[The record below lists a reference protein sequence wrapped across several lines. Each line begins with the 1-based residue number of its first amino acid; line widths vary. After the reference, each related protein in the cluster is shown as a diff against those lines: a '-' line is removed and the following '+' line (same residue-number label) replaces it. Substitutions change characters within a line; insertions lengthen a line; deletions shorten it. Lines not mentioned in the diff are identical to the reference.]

1 MNNFLGRGQLSVH
14 LDTVVW
20 PHPKART
27 LAGSRREALKQVTM
41 PTLVIHGEDDPLVR
55 VEGGRDT
62 VALEVELLRWMRVID
77 SAVFL

>member
-1 MNNFLGRGQLSVH
+1 
-14 LDTVVW
+14 
-20 PHPKART
+20 
-27 LAGSRREALKQVTM
+27 M

-62 VALEVELLRWMRVID
+62 SALEVELLRWMRVID